1 MHLKSMEN
9 AYSLEGKNCIINGG
23 AKGIGLGITTA
34 FAHQGANVAIF
45 ARDEASAAKVIAEFS
60 SKYKGEFSFYK
71 TDVGDTASCREA
83 VQAYM
88 KDHDRIDVLV
98 NNAGITRDGLI
109 MQLSDDNFNDVIN
122 TNLRGCFN
130 MIRAVSRTMLRQKSG
145 RICNISSVS
154 GLMGNAGQT
163 NYSASKAGV
172 IGLTKSAALE
182 LAGRGITVN
191 AVAPGFVETPM
202 TKDLADSPLLG
213 RIPLGRIAQPEEIA
227 NMVTFLCSPAA
238 AYITGEVIRVDGG
251 MAM

>member
-1 MHLKSMEN
+1 MNIFQTDLL
-9 AYSLEGKNCIINGG
+9 AGQVAVVTG
-23 AKGIGLGITTA
+23 ASRGIGRAIAGTLA
-34 FAHQGANVAIF
+34 SAGADVAILDLCTPE
-45 ARDEASAAKVIAEFS
+45 AAADVVRDVTDLGRRAAYYNCNVSESGPVKETVAQI
-60 SKYKGEFSFYK
+60 
-71 TDVGDTASCREA
+71 V
-83 VQAYM
+83 
-88 KDHDRIDVLV
+88 KDFGRIDILV

-109 MQLSDDNFNDVIN
+109 VQLSDDNFNDVIN
-122 TNLRGCFN
+122 TNLRGTFN

>member
-1 MHLKSMEN
+1 MNIFNTEML
-9 AYSLEGKNCIINGG
+9 AGKVAVVTG
-23 AKGIGLGITTA
+23 ASRGIGRAIAVALA
-34 FAHQGANVAIF
+34 SAGADVAILDLCAPEVAADAVNAVAGF
-45 ARDEASAAKVIAEFS
+45 GRKAISYTCNVGESEQVKETVAKVLEDF
-60 SKYKGEFSFYK
+60 G
-71 TDVGDTASCREA
+71 
-83 VQAYM
+83 
-88 KDHDRIDVLV
+88 RIDILV

-109 MQLSDDNFNDVIN
+109 MQLTDDNFNDVIN
-122 TNLRGCFN
+122 TNLRGTFN
-130 MIRAVSRTMLRQKSG
+130 MIRAVSRPMIRQKGG

-182 LAGRGITVN
+182 LSKRGITVN

-202 TKDLADSPLLG
+202 TKDLVNSPLLE

-227 NMVTFLCSPAA
+227 DMVVFLCSPAA

>member
-1 MHLKSMEN
+1 ML
-9 AYSLEGKNCIINGG
+9 AGQVAVVTG
-23 AKGIGLGITTA
+23 ASRGIGRAIASALA
-34 FAHQGANVAIF
+34 SAGADVAIL
-45 ARDEASAAKVIAEFS
+45 DLCSSEAASDAVNAVTGLGRKAIAYTCNVGESEQVKETVAKVLADF
-60 SKYKGEFSFYK
+60 G
-71 TDVGDTASCREA
+71 
-83 VQAYM
+83 
-88 KDHDRIDVLV
+88 RIDILV

-109 MQLSDDNFNDVIN
+109 MQLTDDNFNDVIN
-122 TNLRGCFN
+122 TNLRGTFN
-130 MIRAVSRTMLRQKSG
+130 MIRAVSRPMIRQKGG

-182 LAGRGITVN
+182 LCKRGITVN

-202 TKDLADSPLLG
+202 TRELKDSPLLE

-227 NMVTFLCSPAA
+227 NMVVFLCSPAA

>member
-1 MHLKSMEN
+1 ML
-9 AYSLEGKNCIINGG
+9 AGQVAVVTG
-23 AKGIGLGITTA
+23 ASRGIGRAIAAALA
-34 FAHQGANVAIF
+34 SAGADVAIL
-45 ARDEASAAKVIAEFS
+45 DLCSPEAASDAVNAVTALGRKAIAYTCNVGESDQVKETVAKVLADF
-60 SKYKGEFSFYK
+60 G
-71 TDVGDTASCREA
+71 
-83 VQAYM
+83 
-88 KDHDRIDVLV
+88 RIDILV

-109 MQLSDDNFNDVIN
+109 MQLTDDNFSDVIN
-122 TNLRGCFN
+122 TNLRGTFN
-130 MIRAVSRTMLRQKSG
+130 MIRAVSRPMIRQKGG

-182 LAGRGITVN
+182 LCKRGITVN

-202 TKDLADSPLLG
+202 TKDLTDSPLLE
-213 RIPLGRIAQPEEIA
+213 RTPLGRIAQPEEIA
-227 NMVTFLCSPAA
+227 NMVVFLCSPAA

>member
-1 MHLKSMEN
+1 MNIFQTDLL
-9 AYSLEGKNCIINGG
+9 AGQTAVVTG
-23 AKGIGLGITTA
+23 ASRGIGRAIAKTLA
-34 FAHQGANVAIF
+34 SAGADVAILDLCTPET
-45 ARDEASAAKVIAEFS
+45 AADAVKDVTDLGHRAAYYACNVGESAQVK
-60 SKYKGEFSFYK
+60 
-71 TDVGDTASCREA
+71 DTVAQI
-83 VQAYM
+83 V
-88 KDHDRIDVLV
+88 KDFGRIDILV

-109 MQLSDDNFNDVIN
+109 MQLSDDNFNDVIG
-122 TNLRGCFN
+122 TNLRGSFN

-154 GLMGNAGQT
+154 GLTGNAGQT

-182 LAGRGITVN
+182 LASRGITVN
-191 AVAPGFVETPM
+191 AVAPGFVETAM
-202 TKDLADSPLLG
+202 TKDLADSPLLS
-213 RIPLGRIAQPEEIA
+213 RIPLGRAAQPEEIA

>member
-1 MHLKSMEN
+1 MNIFKTDLL
-9 AYSLEGKNCIINGG
+9 AGQTAVVTG
-23 AKGIGLGITTA
+23 ASRGIGRAIALSLA
-34 FAHQGANVAIF
+34 SAGADVAILDLCSPET
-45 ARDEASAAKVIAEFS
+45 AADAVEAAAALGRRAAYYTCNV
-60 SKYKGEFSFYK
+60 GESGQVK
-71 TDVGDTASCREA
+71 DTVAQI
-83 VQAYM
+83 V
-88 KDHDRIDVLV
+88 KDFGRIDILV

-109 MQLSDDNFNDVIN
+109 MQLSDDNFNDVIG
-122 TNLRGCFN
+122 TNLRGTFN

-202 TKDLADSPLLG
+202 TKDLADSPLMD
-213 RIPLGRIAQPEEIA
+213 RIPLGRIARPEEIA
-227 NMVTFLCSPAA
+227 DMVTFLCSPAA
-238 AYITGEVIRVDGG
+238 AYINGFSQYLL
-251 MAM
+251 

>member
-1 MHLKSMEN
+1 
-9 AYSLEGKNCIINGG
+9 
-23 AKGIGLGITTA
+23 
-34 FAHQGANVAIF
+34 
-45 ARDEASAAKVIAEFS
+45 
-60 SKYKGEFSFYK
+60 
-71 TDVGDTASCREA
+71 
-83 VQAYM
+83 
-88 KDHDRIDVLV
+88 
-98 NNAGITRDGLI
+98 
-109 MQLSDDNFNDVIN
+109 
-122 TNLRGCFN
+122 
-130 MIRAVSRTMLRQKSG
+130 MIRAVSRTMIRQKGG

-182 LAGRGITVN
+182 LCKRGITVN

-202 TKDLADSPLLG
+202 TRELKDSPLIE

-227 NMVTFLCSPAA
+227 DMVVFLCSPAA

>member
-1 MHLKSMEN
+1 ML
-9 AYSLEGKNCIINGG
+9 AGKVAVVTG
-23 AKGIGLGITTA
+23 ASRGIGRAIAAALA
-34 FAHQGANVAIF
+34 SAGADVAILDLCAPEVAADAVNAVAGF
-45 ARDEASAAKVIAEFS
+45 GRKAISYTCNVGESDQVKETVAKVLEDF
-60 SKYKGEFSFYK
+60 G
-71 TDVGDTASCREA
+71 
-83 VQAYM
+83 
-88 KDHDRIDVLV
+88 RIDILV

-109 MQLSDDNFNDVIN
+109 MQLTDDNFNDVIN
-122 TNLRGCFN
+122 TNLRGAFN
-130 MIRAVSRTMLRQKSG
+130 MIRAVSRPMIRQKGG

-182 LAGRGITVN
+182 LSKRGITVN

-202 TKDLADSPLLG
+202 TKDLVNSPLLE

-227 NMVTFLCSPAA
+227 DMVVFLCSPAA

>member
-1 MHLKSMEN
+1 MNIFQTDLL
-9 AYSLEGKNCIINGG
+9 AGQVAVVTG
-23 AKGIGLGITTA
+23 ASRGIGRAIARTLA
-34 FAHQGANVAIF
+34 SAGADVAIL
-45 ARDEASAAKVIAEFS
+45 DLCTPEAAADAVKDVTDLGHRAAYYACNVGESAQVK
-60 SKYKGEFSFYK
+60 
-71 TDVGDTASCREA
+71 DTVAQI
-83 VQAYM
+83 V
-88 KDHDRIDVLV
+88 KDFGRIDILV

-109 MQLSDDNFNDVIN
+109 MQLSDDNFNDVIG
-122 TNLRGCFN
+122 TNLRGSFD

-154 GLMGNAGQT
+154 GLTGNAGQT

-182 LAGRGITVN
+182 LASRGITVN
-191 AVAPGFVETPM
+191 AVAPGFVETAM
-202 TKDLADSPLLG
+202 TEDLADSPLLG
-213 RIPLGRIAQPEEIA
+213 RIPLGRAAQPEEIA

>member
-1 MHLKSMEN
+1 MNIFQTNMLAGQTAVVTGASRGIGRAIAVSLASAGADVAILDLCPPEQSADAVN
-9 AYSLEGKNCIINGG
+9 DVTALGRRAIAYSCSVGES
-23 AKGIGLGITTA
+23 AQVQETTA
-34 FAHQGANVAIF
+34 KIL
-45 ARDEASAAKVIAEFS
+45 
-60 SKYKGEFSFYK
+60 
-71 TDVGDTASCREA
+71 
-83 VQAYM
+83 
-88 KDHDRIDVLV
+88 KDFGRIDILV

-109 MQLSDDNFNDVIN
+109 IQLSDDNFDDVIH
-122 TNLRGCFN
+122 TNLRGSFN

-182 LAGRGITVN
+182 LSKRGITVN

-202 TKDLADSPLLG
+202 TKELTDSPLLE

-227 NMVTFLCSPAA
+227 AMVTFLCSPAA

>member
-1 MHLKSMEN
+1 MNIFHSDLL
-9 AYSLEGKNCIINGG
+9 AGQTAAVTGG
-23 AKGIGLGITTA
+23 SRGIGRAIALSLA
-34 FAHQGANVAIF
+34 SAGADVAILDLCSPEM
-45 ARDEASAAKVIAEFS
+45 AADAVNAVEALGRRAVSYTCNV
-60 SKYKGEFSFYK
+60 GESDQVK
-71 TDVGDTASCREA
+71 ETVAQI
-83 VQAYM
+83 V
-88 KDHDRIDVLV
+88 KDFGRIDILV

-122 TNLRGCFN
+122 TNLRDCFN

-227 NMVTFLCSPAA
+227 DMVTFLCSPAA

>member
-1 MHLKSMEN
+1 MGISEINHLIDRSLASGLPTGSISAMNYAYKLITFLLGVLMVPLTTIMFSKMSKMAADEDKSAML
-9 AYSLEGKNCIINGG
+9 ASLRRSIVLISLVTLPIL
-23 AKGIGLGITTA
+23 A
-34 FAHQGANVAIF
+34 VAMVM
-45 ARDEASAAKVIAEFS
+45 S
-60 SKYKGEFSFYK
+60 
-71 TDVGDTASCREA
+71 
-83 VQAYM
+83 
-88 KDHDRIDVLV
+88 
-98 NNAGITRDGLI
+98 
-109 MQLSDDNFNDVIN
+109 NDVVQMIYM
-122 TNLRGCFN
+122 RGSFN

-227 NMVTFLCSPAA
+227 DMVTFLCSPAA

>member
-1 MHLKSMEN
+1 MNIFNTEML
-9 AYSLEGKNCIINGG
+9 AGKVAVVTG
-23 AKGIGLGITTA
+23 ASRGIGRAIAAALA
-34 FAHQGANVAIF
+34 AAGADVAILDLC
-45 ARDEASAAKVIAEFS
+45 APEAAADAVNAVTGLGRKAISYTCNVGESDQVKETVAKVLEDF
-60 SKYKGEFSFYK
+60 G
-71 TDVGDTASCREA
+71 
-83 VQAYM
+83 
-88 KDHDRIDVLV
+88 RIDILV

-109 MQLSDDNFNDVIN
+109 VQLTDDNFNDVIG
-122 TNLRGCFN
+122 TNLRGTFN
-130 MIRAVSRTMLRQKSG
+130 MIRAVSRPMIRQKGG

-182 LAGRGITVN
+182 LSKRGITVN

-202 TKDLADSPLLG
+202 TKDLVNSPLLE

-227 NMVTFLCSPAA
+227 DMVVFLCSPAA

>member
-1 MHLKSMEN
+1 MNIFNTEML
-9 AYSLEGKNCIINGG
+9 AGKVAVVTG
-23 AKGIGLGITTA
+23 ASRGIGRAIAVALA
-34 FAHQGANVAIF
+34 SAGADVAILDLC
-45 ARDEASAAKVIAEFS
+45 APEVAADAVNAVTELGRRAISYTCNVGESEQVKETVAKVLEDF
-60 SKYKGEFSFYK
+60 G
-71 TDVGDTASCREA
+71 
-83 VQAYM
+83 
-88 KDHDRIDVLV
+88 RIDILV

-122 TNLRGCFN
+122 TNLRGTFN
-130 MIRAVSRTMLRQKSG
+130 MIRAVSRPMIRQKGG

-182 LAGRGITVN
+182 LSKRGITVN

-202 TKDLADSPLLG
+202 TKDLVNSPLLE

-227 NMVTFLCSPAA
+227 SMVVFLCSPAA
-238 AYITGEVIRVDGG
+238 AYITGEVVRVDGG